1 MTNPCY
7 TCIYKRTCGDN
18 RYGHACAGRKTR
30 VEYNKEL
37 KAQAK
42 ERNNKN
48 ESTRSTE
55 SRN

>member
-1 MTNPCY
+1 MKNPCY

-18 RYGHACAGRKTR
+18 RYGHACEGHKTR

-42 ERNNKN
+42 ERNNN
-48 ESTRSTE
+48 DESTRSPE